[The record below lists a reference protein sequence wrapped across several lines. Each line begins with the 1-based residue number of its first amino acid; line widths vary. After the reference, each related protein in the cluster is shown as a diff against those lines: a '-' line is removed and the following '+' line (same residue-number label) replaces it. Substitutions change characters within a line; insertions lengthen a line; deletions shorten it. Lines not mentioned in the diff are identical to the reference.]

1 VPLDDFI
8 AVDNDAIVVQELTED
23 EIVSENLMERN
34 RASGNNVTP
43 EGEED
48 DDDDETVITVTEAA
62 NIARSLRR
70 FVMTRKDVPD
80 RVLESSEI
88 LQEFTEKSL
97 LKHAVQKKSRTFLR
111 NKHGKFVS
119 FWFFYMWQTLIPVFL
134 MCFNITKFRYNE

>member
-1 VPLDDFI
+1 
-8 AVDNDAIVVQELTED
+8 
-23 EIVSENLMERN
+23 MERN
-34 RASGNNVTP
+34 RASGNDVTP

-70 FVMTRKDVPD
+70 FVMTRKGVPD

-97 LKHAVQKKSRTFLR
+97 LKHAVQKIIRLFYEINMVSLYLFRFLHVA
-111 NKHGKFVS
+111 NSHSGIFNVS
-119 FWFFYMWQTLIPVFL
+119 M
-134 MCFNITKFRYNE
+134 

>member
-1 VPLDDFI
+1 
-8 AVDNDAIVVQELTED
+8 
-23 EIVSENLMERN
+23 MERN
-34 RASGNNVTP
+34 RASGNDVTP

-62 NIARSLRR
+62 NIVRSLRR

-97 LKHAVQKKSRTFLR
+97 LKHVVQKK
-111 NKHGKFVS
+111 
-119 FWFFYMWQTLIPVFL
+119 
-134 MCFNITKFRYNE
+134 ITDFCTK

>member
-1 VPLDDFI
+1 LDDFI

-34 RASGNNVTP
+34 RASGNDVTL

-48 DDDDETVITVTEAA
+48 DDDDETTITVTEAA

-88 LQEFTEKSL
+88 LQEFTEK
-97 LKHAVQKKSRTFLR
+97 
-111 NKHGKFVS
+111 
-119 FWFFYMWQTLIPVFL
+119 
-134 MCFNITKFRYNE
+134 

>member
-1 VPLDDFI
+1 
-8 AVDNDAIVVQELTED
+8 
-23 EIVSENLMERN
+23 MERN

-62 NIARSLRR
+62 NITRSLRR

-97 LKHAVQKKSRTFLR
+97 LKHAVQKKISD
-111 NKHGKFVS
+111 
-119 FWFFYMWQTLIPVFL
+119 FFYEINMVSLYL
-134 MCFNITKFRYNE
+134 FRFFTCGKLSFQYF